1 MRAVTGRQRQI
12 VEAAL
17 DIVAERGPEAV
28 TVKGIAARVGFS
40 DAAVYRHFR
49 SKSQIL
55 DLVVDLFADGSRR
68 SLEEIQ
74 ACPCPALDK
83 LRLFFLDRC
92 RVFAADRV
100 TATVM
105 FAEGLFQ
112 TDRRMADRIH
122 QVLQEHRAL
131 LLQTIRDGQRRG
143 AIRPLNAEHLFTTVM
158 GALRLLVLQWRV
170 SGGGFDLP
178 RAGEKLWA
186 TLQALIALPGPRQ
199 GGRTNP

>member
-1 MRAVTGRQRQI
+1 MQPITGRQRQI

-28 TVKGIAARVGFS
+28 TVKGIAERVGFS

-55 DLVVDLFADGSRR
+55 GLVVDLFADGSRR

-74 ACPCPALDK
+74 SCPGSALEK

-92 RVFAADRV
+92 RAFAADRV

-112 TDRRMADRIH
+112 ADRSLAERIH

-143 AIRPLNAEHLFTTVM
+143 AIRPLHAEHLFTTVM

-170 SGGGFDLP
+170 SGGAFDLP
-178 RAGEKLWA
+178 RAGERLWA
-186 TLQALIALPGPRQ
+186 TLQELIAVPNPRQ
-199 GGRTNP
+199 EK

>member
-1 MRAVTGRQRQI
+1 MQSITGRQRQI
-12 VEAAL
+12 VDAAL

-28 TVKGIAARVGFS
+28 TVKGIAERVGFS

-55 DLVVDLFADGSRR
+55 GLVVDLFADGSRR

-74 ACPCPALDK
+74 ACPCPAMEK

-112 TDRRMADRIH
+112 SDPGMAERIH

-143 AIRPLNAEHLFTTVM
+143 TIRPLNAEHLFTTVM

-170 SGGGFDLP
+170 GGGAFDLP
-178 RAGEKLWA
+178 RAGERLWS
-186 TLQALIALPGPRQ
+186 TLAALIAVPDPHKE
-199 GGRTNP
+199 T

>member
-1 MRAVTGRQRQI
+1 MKEISGRQRQI
-12 VEAAL
+12 IEAAL
-17 DIVAERGPEAV
+17 AIVAERGAEAV
-28 TVKGIAARVGFS
+28 TVKGIAERVGFS

-55 DLVVDLFADGSRR
+55 GLVVDLFADHSRR
-68 SLEEIQ
+68 SLERIQ
-74 ACPCPALDK
+74 SCPHPALET

-92 RVFAADRV
+92 RAFAADRV

-112 TDRRMADRIH
+112 ADRRLARRIH

-131 LLQTIRDGQRRG
+131 LLETIREGQRQG
-143 AIRPLNAEHLFTTVM
+143 TIRPLNAEHLFTAVM

-170 SGGGFDLP
+170 GGGAYDLP
-178 RAGEKLWA
+178 RAGQRLWS
-186 TLQALIALPGPRQ
+186 TLEALIAIPLGQ
-199 GGRTNP
+199 KET